1 MYIRIYMH
9 IYLPRQMRG
18 GTRDSKRNKSEFLS
32 YERLSIAH
40 QLTHC
45 PYSSYQLSI
54 SIISSNSTVK
64 NAGSWCV
71 LQENHAHS
79 ALFRA
84 SAPLSPRLQGQE
96 GMQSLTRLDHRKAL
110 EYTLGL
116 TRVHTAFWHCCMHR
130 LRPFN
135 VMCVLF

>member
-18 GTRDSKRNKSEFLS
+18 GTRDAKRNKNEFLS

-64 NAGSWCV
+64 NAVSWCV
-71 LQENHAHS
+71 LQENYN
-79 ALFRA
+79 
-84 SAPLSPRLQGQE
+84 G
-96 GMQSLTRLDHRKAL
+96 
-110 EYTLGL
+110 
-116 TRVHTAFWHCCMHR
+116 
-130 LRPFN
+130 
-135 VMCVLF
+135 VLFTTQSGLKCDQDSNPRCCRSLFTTPTAHPVENLCAIKRGDRNYSLIGIIRYTYIIHVTTYP